1 MPLLTHRYVVV
12 ALAISL
18 SAGGLALLHFQFYD
32 AEAAPPPPQA
42 HAAAVDVAEVRTRRI
57 SDWREYSGRLEA
69 VEHVEVRPQV
79 SGTITSVHFKDGS
92 IVAQG
97 DILFTIDPRPYQAAV
112 ARARA
117 DLAAAEARMA
127 YTAAEVA
134 RAGRLLSQNAIAQ
147 RDFEE
152 KRNAARVAAA
162 QRQGAQ
168 AALAT
173 AELDMEHTRIV
184 APVSGRVSRAEVT
197 EGNIVASGTASAPLT
212 TLVSVDRMYAS
223 FDVDEQSFLAFVNPS
238 RKAGGEQ
245 PSVQMGLSNEQGFPR
260 DGQLASIDNRLDTA
274 SGTIRLRAIFNNA
287 DDTLVPG
294 LYARIRLGGGSGRDA
309 VLIHETAIGTDQDK
323 RFVLVVDD
331 KNQTAYREVRLG
343 AIQEGLRVVEAGLTS
358 GDRIVVNGLQRVRP
372 GDPVAPHNVAATDK
386 ALADASDARR
396 QLSPTTDTA
405 L

>member
-1 MPLLTHRYVVV
+1 MSLLTHRFAVV
-12 ALAISL
+12 ALAILL
-18 SAGGLALLHFQFYD
+18 SVAGLALVRFQLYD
-32 AEAAPPPPQA
+32 AQAAITPQQA
-42 HAAAVDVAEVRTRRI
+42 QAAAVDVAEIHTRRI

-79 SGTITSVHFKDGS
+79 SGTITAVHFEDGS
-92 IVAQG
+92 LVAQG
-97 DILFTIDPRPYQAAV
+97 DILFTIDPRPYEAAV

-117 DLAAAEARMA
+117 DLAAAEARVA
-127 YTAAEVA
+127 YTAAEVD
-134 RAGRLLSQNAIAQ
+134 RAGRLLSQNAIAK

-152 KRNAARVAAA
+152 KRNAARVAGA

-173 AELDMEHTRIV
+173 AQLDLEHTRIV

-197 EGNIVASGTASAPLT
+197 EGNIVASGAASPPLT

-238 RKAGGEQ
+238 RKALGEL
-245 PSVQMGLSNEQGFPR
+245 PSVWMGLSNEQGFPR
-260 DGQLASIDNRLDTA
+260 SGQLVSIDNRLDTA
-274 SGTIRLRAIFNNA
+274 SGTIRLRAMFNNA

-294 LYARIRLGGGSGRDA
+294 LYARIRLGGGAARDA

-331 KNQTAYREVRLG
+331 NNQTVYREVRLG
-343 AIQEGLRVVEAGLTS
+343 AIQEGLRVVEAGLKS
-358 GDRIVVNGLQRVRP
+358 GERIVVNGLQRVRP
-372 GDPVAPHNVAATDK
+372 GDPVAPHHVAAADK

-396 QLSPTTDTA
+396 QSAPTADTA

>member
-1 MPLLTHRYVVV
+1 MSLFTSRYAIVM
-12 ALAISL
+12 LAISL
-18 SAGGLALLHFQFYD
+18 SVAGLTLVRFQFSN
-32 AEAAPPPPQA
+32 AEAALTPQQA
-42 HAAAVDVAEVRTRRI
+42 HPAAVDVAEVRTHRI

-69 VEHVEVRPQV
+69 VERVEVRPQV
-79 SGTITSVHFKDGS
+79 SGTITTVHFEDGS
-92 IVAQG
+92 MVAQG
-97 DILFTIDPRPYQAAV
+97 DVLFTIDPRPYEAAA

-134 RAGRLLSQNAIAQ
+134 RAGRLLSQNAIAK

-168 AALAT
+168 AAVAT
-173 AELDMEHTRIV
+173 AELDLEHTRIV

-197 EGNIVASGTASAPLT
+197 EGNIVAAGAASPPLT

-223 FDVDEQSFLAFVNPS
+223 FEVDEQSFLAFVNPA
-238 RKAGGEQ
+238 RKAHGEQ

-260 DGQLASIDNRLDTA
+260 DGQLVSIDNRLDTA
-274 SGTIRLRAIFNNA
+274 SGTIRLRAMFNNA
-287 DDTLVPG
+287 DETLVPG
-294 LYARIRLGGGSGRDA
+294 LYARIRLGGGAARDA

-331 KNQTAYREVRLG
+331 KNLTAYREVTLG
-343 AIQEGLRVVEAGLTS
+343 AIQEGLRVVEAGLRA

-372 GDPVAPHNVAATDK
+372 GDPVAPHNVVAADK

-396 QLSPTTDTA
+396 QQAPTADTA

>member
-1 MPLLTHRYVVV
+1 MSSFTHRYAVI
-12 ALAISL
+12 ALAIAL
-18 SAGGLALLHFQFYD
+18 SVGGLALVHFQFRD
-32 AEAAPPPPQA
+32 AEAALTPQQA
-42 HAAAVDVAEVRTRRI
+42 HAAAVDVAEVSARRI

-69 VEHVEVRPQV
+69 VEHVEIRSQV
-79 SGTITSVHFKDGS
+79 SGTITKVHFEDGS
-92 IVAQG
+92 MVAQG
-97 DILFTIDPRPYQAAV
+97 DILFTIDPRPYEAAV

-117 DLAAAEARMA
+117 DLAAAEARVA
-127 YTAAEVA
+127 YTAAEVD
-134 RAGRLLSQNAIAQ
+134 RAGRLLSQNAIAK

-162 QRQGAQ
+162 QRQGAK

-173 AELDMEHTRIV
+173 AELDLEHTRVV

-197 EGNIVASGTASAPLT
+197 EGNIVASGAASPPLT

-245 PSVQMGLSNEQGFPR
+245 PSVSMGLSNEQGFPR
-260 DGQLASIDNRLDTA
+260 DGQLVSIDNRLDTA
-274 SGTIRLRAIFNNA
+274 SGTIRLRAMFNNA

-294 LYARIRLGGGSGRDA
+294 LYARIRLGGGATREA
-309 VLIHETAIGTDQDK
+309 VLVHETAIGTDQDK

-331 KNQTAYREVRLG
+331 KNQTAYREVTLG
-343 AIQEGLRVVEAGLTS
+343 AIQEGLRVVEAGLKP
-358 GDRIVVNGLQRVRP
+358 GERIVVNGLQRVRP
-372 GDPVAPHNVAATDK
+372 GDPVAPHNVVAADT
-386 ALADASDARR
+386 ALAHASNARR
-396 QLSPTTDTA
+396 QPSPIADTA